1 MKIRVTDVKFSF
13 ELGSNQSISISSS
26 PCFSFYLFKSD
37 ALIKTTNGLNEAK
50 YGDCILF
57 FPEEEIDISPSKDP
71 ICFDS
76 IEFKG
81 SDCFR
86 LFSNLGFESSILNS
100 PVQTYFIDACM
111 EKISKEIKSG
121 DTHYEQIISI
131 YVQELFT
138 KISRFVKQDF
148 VLSLP
153 DHAQKLRELR
163 TEVHENFSKRWT
175 IGNMAEIMNLS
186 SSRFASLYKQIF
198 NISPTEDL
206 IRTRIDQSQKMLS
219 ATKVSIKKVSVA
231 CGFDSVH
238 YFHRAF
244 KKRIGITPKHFQN
257 KMLTNHGSVPTDQNF
272 QSLDSLSLTSDFTG
286 ILEIVSGEIVF
297 HGIDTSWSEFLGY
310 SAEELRNKPFM
321 NFVFPEDLPTANEAV
336 NSILKGK
343 NVFNIKIALV
353 TQKGETKNI
362 DFSAVAK
369 GKSKFWFVKSLALET
384 V

>member
-1 MKIRVTDVKFSF
+1 
-13 ELGSNQSISISSS
+13 
-26 PCFSFYLFKSD
+26 
-37 ALIKTTNGLNEAK
+37 
-50 YGDCILF
+50 
-57 FPEEEIDISPSKDP
+57 
-71 ICFDS
+71 
-76 IEFKG
+76 
-81 SDCFR
+81 
-86 LFSNLGFESSILNS
+86 
-100 PVQTYFIDACM
+100 M

-321 NFVFPEDLPTANEAV
+321 NFVFLKIYRQQTKQLILSSKERMY
-336 NSILKGK
+336 SI
-343 NVFNIKIALV
+343 
-353 TQKGETKNI
+353 
-362 DFSAVAK
+362 
-369 GKSKFWFVKSLALET
+369 
-384 V
+384 